1 MTKQIP
7 LTQGKVA
14 LVDDDDYERVS
25 QHRWCTKKDRNTYYA
40 TRCVY
45 ISGKETTQALHRFI
59 LNAPPKTQIDHRN
72 GNGLDCRK
80 ENLRYCSHQ
89 QNCANRP
96 GLSKKH
102 YKGVRKIINRWQ
114 AELQANGKYVY
125 IGSFR
130 SPEQAARAYDAEA
143 RKRFGEFARTNFPA

>member
-7 LTQGKVA
+7 LTQGKFA

-25 QHRWCTKKDRNTYYA
+25 QHRWCAKKDHKTHYA

-45 ISGKETTQALHRFI
+45 LPGKETTQSLHRFI
-59 LNAPPKTQIDHRN
+59 LNAPPKTQIDHIN

-80 ENLRYCSHQ
+80 ENLRYCNHQ
-89 QNCANRP
+89 QNCVNRF

-102 YKGVRKIINRWQ
+102 YKGIRKSKNRWTASICVMGRQ
-114 AELQANGKYVY
+114 MYL
-125 IGSFR
+125 GSFA
-130 SPEQAARAYDAEA
+130 SQELAARVYDRAA
-143 RKRFGEFARTNFPA
+143 RKYFGEFAKTNFLT